1 MFGKLSDEEQVD
13 GIIIR
18 SEEVLN
24 VEKGQKIQ
32 KIKENNEK
40 VSKNEIVAKVSTQN
54 EQDIMKKIE
63 EVNKKI
69 EQALSENQINV
80 NSAQNITINEKIER
94 VLAHVSDTNFQSKIE
109 EYDKEIKNSLYEK
122 AKISGELTK
131 EGSKLKNLIK
141 EKENLESTLNSNT
154 KNVISTSAGNISY
167 IVDGYEQKLKADNF
181 EYLTEDILKSVDI
194 KRGTVLSVSDNKA
207 KIIKDFNTYI
217 ACIVKKDRLKDV
229 KRGKTLELNINNE
242 YEALSMVE
250 YIKDIDN
257 SKSIVVFSTNKL
269 STELSKYR
277 KISLG
282 IIWWSEVGLKVSN
295 KAIKKI
301 EKQHF
306 VVKNKSGFT
315 ELIPVKLIKETEEYS
330 LVSGYASKLRSKQ
343 NSKELID
350 IPILQEFD
358 EVILNP
364 KISDEE
370 ASVYLKLDLN
380 NSSNTEEA
388 EIK

>member
-80 NSAQNITINEKIER
+80 NSSQNITINEKIER

-167 IVDGYEQKLKADNF
+167 IVDGYEQKFKADNF
-181 EYLTEDILKSVDI
+181 DYLTEDILKSVDI
-194 KRGTVLSVSDNKA
+194 KRGAVLSVSDNKA

-242 YEALSMVE
+242 HEALSIVE

-277 KISLG
+277 KISVG

-330 LVSGYASKLRSKQ
+330 LVSGYSSKLRSKQ

>member
-141 EKENLESTLNSNT
+141 EKENLEATLNSNT

-167 IVDGYEQKLKADNF
+167 IVDGYEQKFKADNF
-181 EYLTEDILKSVDI
+181 DYLTEDILKSVDI
-194 KRGTVLSVSDNKA
+194 KRGAVLSVSDNKA

-242 YEALSMVE
+242 HEALSMVE

-277 KISLG
+277 KISVG

-330 LVSGYASKLRSKQ
+330 LVSGYSSKLRSKQ

-364 KISDEE
+364 KIVEEE
-370 ASVYLKLDLN
+370 ASVYLKLNLN
-380 NSSNTEEA
+380 NSSTTEEA

>member
-1 MFGKLSDEEQVD
+1 VFGKLSDEEQVD

-54 EQDIMKKIE
+54 EQDIMKRIE

-141 EKENLESTLNSNT
+141 EKENLEATLNSNT

-330 LVSGYASKLRSKQ
+330 LVSGYTSKLRSKQ

>member
-24 VEKGQKIQ
+24 VKKGQKIQ

-54 EQDIMKKIE
+54 EQDIMKRIE

-141 EKENLESTLNSNT
+141 EKENLEATLNSNT

-167 IVDGYEQKLKADNF
+167 IVDGYEQKLKVDNF

>member
-54 EQDIMKKIE
+54 EQDIMKRIE

-69 EQALSENQINV
+69 EQTLSENQINV

-141 EKENLESTLNSNT
+141 EKENLEATLNSNT

>member
-54 EQDIMKKIE
+54 EQDIMKRIE

-141 EKENLESTLNSNT
+141 EKENLEATLNSNT

-167 IVDGYEQKLKADNF
+167 IVDGYEQKFKADNF
-181 EYLTEDILKSVDI
+181 DYLTEDILKSVDI
-194 KRGTVLSVSDNKA
+194 KRGAVLSVSDNKA

-242 YEALSMVE
+242 HEALSMVE

-277 KISLG
+277 KISVG

-295 KAIKKI
+295 KAIKRI

-330 LVSGYASKLRSKQ
+330 LVSGYSSKLRSKQ

>member
-54 EQDIMKKIE
+54 EQDIMKRIE

-141 EKENLESTLNSNT
+141 EKENLEATLNSNT

-167 IVDGYEQKLKADNF
+167 IVDGYEQKLKVDNF

-277 KISLG
+277 KISVG

>member
-1 MFGKLSDEEQVD
+1 M
-13 GIIIR
+13 
-18 SEEVLN
+18 
-24 VEKGQKIQ
+24 
-32 KIKENNEK
+32 
-40 VSKNEIVAKVSTQN
+40 
-54 EQDIMKKIE
+54 
-63 EVNKKI
+63 
-69 EQALSENQINV
+69 
-80 NSAQNITINEKIER
+80 
-94 VLAHVSDTNFQSKIE
+94 
-109 EYDKEIKNSLYEK
+109 
-122 AKISGELTK
+122 
-131 EGSKLKNLIK
+131 
-141 EKENLESTLNSNT
+141 
-154 KNVISTSAGNISY
+154 
-167 IVDGYEQKLKADNF
+167 
-181 EYLTEDILKSVDI
+181 
-194 KRGTVLSVSDNKA
+194 
-207 KIIKDFNTYI
+207 
-217 ACIVKKDRLKDV
+217 KDV

-242 YEALSMVE
+242 HEALSMVE

-277 KISLG
+277 KISVG

-295 KAIKKI
+295 KAIKRI

-330 LVSGYASKLRSKQ
+330 LVSGYSSKLRSKQ

>member
-54 EQDIMKKIE
+54 EQDIMKRIE

-141 EKENLESTLNSNT
+141 EKENLEVTLNSNT

-181 EYLTEDILKSVDI
+181 EYLTEDILKNVDI

>member
-80 NSAQNITINEKIER
+80 NSSQNITINEKIER

-167 IVDGYEQKLKADNF
+167 IVDGYEQKFKADNF
-181 EYLTEDILKSVDI
+181 DYLTEDILKSVDI
-194 KRGTVLSVSDNKA
+194 KRGAVLSVSDNKA

-242 YEALSMVE
+242 HEALSMVE

-330 LVSGYASKLRSKQ
+330 LVSGYSSKLRSKQ

>member
-54 EQDIMKKIE
+54 EQDIMKRIE

-141 EKENLESTLNSNT
+141 EKENLEATLNSNT

-181 EYLTEDILKSVDI
+181 EYLTEDILKNVDI

-330 LVSGYASKLRSKQ
+330 LVSGYSSKLRSKQ

>member
-54 EQDIMKKIE
+54 EQDIMKRIE

-141 EKENLESTLNSNT
+141 EKENLEATLNSNT

-181 EYLTEDILKSVDI
+181 EYLTEDILKNVDI

-217 ACIVKKDRLKDV
+217 ACIVKRDRLKDV

-330 LVSGYASKLRSKQ
+330 LVSGYSSKLRSKQ

>member
-1 MFGKLSDEEQVD
+1 MYGKLSDVEHVE
-13 GIIIR
+13 GIILR
-18 SEEVLN
+18 SEEVLT

-40 VSKNEIVAKVSTQN
+40 VSKNEVVAKVSTQN
-54 EQDIMKKIE
+54 EQDIVKRIEEINKKIE
-63 EVNKKI
+63 E
-69 EQALSENQINV
+69 ALVENQVNV
-80 NSAQNITINEKIER
+80 NSTQNITINEKIER
-94 VLAHVSDTNFQSKIE
+94 VLANVNNTNLQSKIE
-109 EYDKEIKNSLYEK
+109 EYDKEIKNALYEK

-131 EGSKLKNLIK
+131 EGSKLKTLIK
-141 EKENLESTLNSNT
+141 EKENLENTLNSNT
-154 KNVISTSAGNISY
+154 KTIVSTNAGNISY
-167 IVDGYEQKLKADNF
+167 IVDGYEEKLKADNF
-181 EYLTEDILKSVDI
+181 DYLTEDILKSIDI
-194 KRGTVLSVSDNKA
+194 KKGSMLSVSDNKA

-217 ACIVKKDRLKDV
+217 ACIVPKERLKDI

-242 YEALSMVE
+242 YEAVSMLE
-250 YIKDIDN
+250 YTKDIDN
-257 SKSIVVFSTNKL
+257 TRSIIVFSTNKL

-282 IIWWSEVGLKVSN
+282 IIWWSEEGLKVSN

-301 EKQHF
+301 ENQNF

-315 ELIPVKLIKETEEYS
+315 ELIPIKIIKETEEYS
-330 LVSGYASKLRSKQ
+330 LVAGYSSKLRSKQ

-364 KISDEE
+364 KVSEDE
-370 ASVYLKLDLN
+370 ANVYIRLDLN

>member
-94 VLAHVSDTNFQSKIE
+94 VLAHVSDTNSQSKIE

-141 EKENLESTLNSNT
+141 EKENLEATLNSNT

>member
-80 NSAQNITINEKIER
+80 NSSQNITINEKIER

-141 EKENLESTLNSNT
+141 EKENLEATLNSNT

-217 ACIVKKDRLKDV
+217 ACIVRKDRLKDV

-277 KISLG
+277 KISVG

-330 LVSGYASKLRSKQ
+330 LVSGYSSKLRSKQ

>member
-141 EKENLESTLNSNT
+141 EKENLEATLNSNT

-167 IVDGYEQKLKADNF
+167 IVDGYEQKFKADNF
-181 EYLTEDILKSVDI
+181 DYLTEDILKSVDI
-194 KRGTVLSVSDNKA
+194 KRGAVLSVSDNKA

-242 YEALSMVE
+242 HEALSMVE

-277 KISLG
+277 KISVG

-330 LVSGYASKLRSKQ
+330 LVSGYSSKLRSKQ

>member
-1 MFGKLSDEEQVD
+1 
-13 GIIIR
+13 
-18 SEEVLN
+18 
-24 VEKGQKIQ
+24 
-32 KIKENNEK
+32 
-40 VSKNEIVAKVSTQN
+40 
-54 EQDIMKKIE
+54 MKKIE

-141 EKENLESTLNSNT
+141 EKENLEATLNSNT

-194 KRGTVLSVSDNKA
+194 KRGAVLSVSDNKA

-242 YEALSMVE
+242 HEALSMVE

-277 KISLG
+277 KISVG

>member
-80 NSAQNITINEKIER
+80 NSSQNITINEKIER

-141 EKENLESTLNSNT
+141 EKENLEATLNSNT

>member
-54 EQDIMKKIE
+54 EQDIMKRIE

-80 NSAQNITINEKIER
+80 NSSQNITINEKIER

-141 EKENLESTLNSNT
+141 EKENLEATLNSNT

-181 EYLTEDILKSVDI
+181 EYLTEDILKNVDI

-217 ACIVKKDRLKDV
+217 ACIVKRDRLKDV